1 MKGLYK
7 QQARIS
13 AFKWYTLLTVDA
25 QGSIEAMQIA
35 HTLRRRGYTYCQ
47 IRDLFAGMGIK

>member
-1 MKGLYK
+1 MKGRYK
-7 QQARIS
+7 QQSRIN
-13 AFKWYTLLTVDA
+13 ALKWYTLLATSTH
-25 QGSIEAMQIA
+25 GSVEAMQIA